1 MILAIILIIFVGA
14 IAFFHYTQG
23 FFSATI
29 SAALA
34 VFSAVLAFSY
44 HETVVESLLGGRFAD
59 QAHGMA
65 LAVMFATIYIVL
77 RVAFDKMIPGNVR
90 FPVLV
95 DKIGGG
101 VMGLIAGV
109 FAAGILAIVAQYLP
123 MAPAVAG
130 YSKYATEGTR
140 SVTIPPEGAGGRRAS
155 DSETW

>member
-1 MILAIILIIFVGA
+1 MILTIILVLFVGA
-14 IAFFHYTQG
+14 ITFFHYTQG

-34 VFSAVLAFSY
+34 IVSAVLAFSY
-44 HETVVESLLGGRFAD
+44 HETVVETLLGGRFAD
-59 QAHGMA
+59 AAHGMA
-65 LAVMFATIYIVL
+65 LAIMFATLYLVL

-101 VMGLIAGV
+101 AMGLIAGI

-123 MAPAVAG
+123 M
-130 YSKYATEGTR
+130 
-140 SVTIPPEGAGGRRAS
+140 
-155 DSETW
+155 